1 MHSRTRAF
9 TSGSVCGAYP
19 PNRLGAGAVIPASIS
34 RAFERSHPALKLWL
48 RSTPRAFAFQ
58 RSWLSL
64 IARSTQ
70 SLYFPAVSAPC
81 RAISTPSGLTHG
93 TNIISRRLSA
103 PPMSIPHMV
112 CLFFALRHSRSIN
125 LSVTSAVSRS
135 CAWKHAAMSTG
146 FALLPN
152 RRANIFLPQ
161 VLRPAISTFKN
172 GYSAWS
178 EHTLFFIYA

>member
-1 MHSRTRAF
+1 
-9 TSGSVCGAYP
+9 
-19 PNRLGAGAVIPASIS
+19 
-34 RAFERSHPALKLWL
+34 
-48 RSTPRAFAFQ
+48 
-58 RSWLSL
+58 
-64 IARSTQ
+64 
-70 SLYFPAVSAPC
+70 
-81 RAISTPSGLTHG
+81 
-93 TNIISRRLSA
+93 
-103 PPMSIPHMV
+103 MSIPHIV

-152 RRANIFLPQ
+152 RKANIFLPQ
-161 VLRPAISTFKN
+161 ALRPAISTFKN